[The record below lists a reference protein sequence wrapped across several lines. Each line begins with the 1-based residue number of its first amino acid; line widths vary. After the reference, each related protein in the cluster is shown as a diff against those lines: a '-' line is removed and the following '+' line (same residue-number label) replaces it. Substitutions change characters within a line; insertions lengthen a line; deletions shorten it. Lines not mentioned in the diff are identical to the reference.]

1 MSAYDWLGLD
11 PNEARTRVSRRD
23 PHDFPFLCI
32 PEVDGRRAVCAF
44 ASPDELL
51 DFVED
56 VVVQSWTADRGKRS
70 AIRRRIAEARERV
83 GSHDLS
89 DALFAAVDVAFES
102 PPQPVLESWGP
113 VDRYAADPAPPFA
126 AVRDA
131 FRCRGGMDTEDSYEP
146 IRKADVEAFLDF
158 LRSS

>member
-11 PNEARTRVSRRD
+11 PEGARARVARRD

-32 PEVDGRRAVCAF
+32 PDPGGRPVVCAF

-56 VVVQSWTADRGKRS
+56 VVVQTWTGDPQKRT
-70 AIRRRIAEARERV
+70 AIRRRIAEARMRI

-89 DALFAAVDVAFES
+89 DALFEAVAAAFES

-113 VDRYAADPAPPFA
+113 VDRYAADPAPSFA

-131 FRCRGGMDTEDSYEP
+131 FRCARGIDTGDRFEA
-146 IRKADVEAFLDF
+146 IRKGHVEAFLAF
-158 LRSS
+158 LRRS